1 MESLGMPLVYF
12 GVQVMMMRRSGVN
25 LVQYSISNIMEV
37 MEVVEVLLR
46 TLHELMKDRPYH
58 MKRTLDDDFQGS
70 FLFYPSK
77 IVQRTASLS
86 LRLTLCSIFHLRVCL
101 R

>member
-12 GVQVMMMRRSGVN
+12 GGQVMMMRLSGVN

-70 FLFYPSK
+70 FF
-77 IVQRTASLS
+77 
-86 LRLTLCSIFHLRVCL
+86 
-101 R
+101 